1 MVKSEKEDPDYP
13 IGPVLVKMRALS
25 KKKLKELIEQYEE
38 GEYKCSF
45 VKFLLRNK
53 EITNEQLRVA
63 MMRHKVS
70 NSRSFTND
78 DSKKENQS
86 IRRDTMIKL
95 AYTK

>member
-1 MVKSEKEDPDYP
+1 MVKLEKDDPNYP
-13 IGPVLVKMRALS
+13 ICAVLVKMRALS
-25 KKKLKELIEQYEE
+25 KKKLKELIEKYED

-70 NSRSFTND
+70 NSRSFSSD
-78 DSKKENQS
+78 DSRKEDQS